1 VLCGGHGGTILL
13 GNGKKTTNEGKQKQA
28 LEGGKKIMKCLWAW
42 VSSKALMNIFLK
54 FLAREEKKQQM
65 KSRLGSK

>member
-1 VLCGGHGGTILL
+1 LCGGHGGTILL
-13 GNGKKTTNEGKQKQA
+13 GKGEKTSDEGKQKQA
-28 LEGGKKIMKCLWAW
+28 LEGGKKIMKCSCVW

-54 FLAREEKKQQM
+54 LLVREEEKQQM

>member
-1 VLCGGHGGTILL
+1 VWWPCRNNITWKGG
-13 GNGKKTTNEGKQKQA
+13 KTTNEGKQKQA
-28 LEGGKKIMKCLWAW
+28 LEGGKKIMNCLWAW
-42 VSSKALMNIFLK
+42 VSSKALMSIFLK